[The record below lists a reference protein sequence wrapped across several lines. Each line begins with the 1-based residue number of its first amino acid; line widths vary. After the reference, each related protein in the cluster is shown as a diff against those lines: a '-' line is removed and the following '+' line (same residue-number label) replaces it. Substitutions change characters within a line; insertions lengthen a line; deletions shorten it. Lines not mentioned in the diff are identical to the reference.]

1 MKRTLLT
8 MILATVVCL
17 LIINQTTEQ
26 GRARHQSD
34 DDEAQVMKVDE
45 EFRVAKLK
53 NDTTTLDRILAD
65 SFYETNQ
72 NGNTRNKVQF
82 VELFTE
88 FKIAS
93 LDTVESQVRVTGVT
107 GVVTGSQTETN
118 ARGLDRML
126 FMRVYVKGNKG
137 WQLLASMQFRSS
149 EANIQFKA
157 EPKVL

>member
-8 MILATVVCL
+8 MILTTVVCL

-26 GRARHQSD
+26 GRAKHQSK

-45 EFRVAKLK
+45 EFRIAKLK

-65 SFYETNQ
+65 SFDETNQ
-72 NGNTRNKVQF
+72 NGNSRKKVQF
-82 VELFTE
+82 VELFTQ

-93 LDTVESQVRVTGVT
+93 LTTDESQVRVTGDT

-118 ARGLDRML
+118 ECGVDGML
-126 FMRVYVKGNKG
+126 FMRVYVKGDKG
-137 WQLLASMQFRSS
+137 WQLLASMQSAVPKRTSQSS
-149 EANIQFKA
+149 GAC
-157 EPKVL
+157 

>member
-8 MILATVVCL
+8 MILAAVVCL

-26 GRARHQSD
+26 GRAKHQSKD
-34 DDEAQVMKVDE
+34 GEAQVMKVDE

-53 NDTTTLDRILAD
+53 NDTTTLDRILVD

-72 NGNTRNKVQF
+72 NGNSRNKVQF
-82 VELFTE
+82 VELFTQ

-93 LDTVESQVRVTGVT
+93 LTTDESQVRVTGDT

-118 ARGLDRML
+118 ECGVDRMR
-126 FMRVYVKGNKG
+126 FMRVYVKGNRG
-137 WQLLASMQFRSS
+137 WQLLASMQFRSPETS
-149 EANIQFKA
+149 ISA
-157 EPKVL
+157 